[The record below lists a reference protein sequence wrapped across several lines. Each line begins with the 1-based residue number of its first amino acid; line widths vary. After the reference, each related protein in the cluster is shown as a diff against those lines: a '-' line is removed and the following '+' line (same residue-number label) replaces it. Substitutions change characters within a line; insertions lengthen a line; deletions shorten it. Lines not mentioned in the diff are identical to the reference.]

1 MQGSENGEQFTIIL
15 AGRLILH
22 SVYFIGGRGISGM
35 RMSIG
40 YLEPLV
46 ADNTNT

>member
-1 MQGSENGEQFTIIL
+1 
-15 AGRLILH
+15 
-22 SVYFIGGRGISGM
+22 M

-46 ADNTNT
+46 ADNTITYEMVKYDWLILVIGFLTLSIV

>member
-1 MQGSENGEQFTIIL
+1 
-15 AGRLILH
+15 
-22 SVYFIGGRGISGM
+22 M

-46 ADNTNT
+46 GMNVLQMHFLLLFTTEIFSSLVIIFS

>member
-1 MQGSENGEQFTIIL
+1 
-15 AGRLILH
+15 
-22 SVYFIGGRGISGM
+22 M

-46 ADNTNT
+46 STKLPSRKYTELALTADSSLSNGNHMKLEVEYCFVCE